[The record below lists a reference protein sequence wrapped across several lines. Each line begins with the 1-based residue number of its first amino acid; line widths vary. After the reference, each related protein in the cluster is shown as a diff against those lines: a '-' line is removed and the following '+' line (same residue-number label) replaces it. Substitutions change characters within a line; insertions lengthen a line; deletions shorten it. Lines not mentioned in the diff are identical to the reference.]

1 MHEALLSHEQARAF
15 YDRFGAR
22 QDRQRFYEDAAVEE
36 MLRHL
41 ALGEARFVL
50 EFGCGT
56 GRLAEALMREHLP
69 EHARYLGLDVSAT
82 MVALARRRLAPFAD
96 RATVRLTDGTP
107 RLDLADG
114 SVDRFLS
121 TYVLDLLSEEDI
133 RSVLAEAH
141 RVLEPGGRLGLVSL
155 THGTTLAS
163 KLVVKGWT
171 LLHRLNPA
179 LVGGCRPLTLETYVG
194 EAWEVRHRATVVRFG
209 VPSEVLVAVRR

>member
-1 MHEALLSHEQARAF
+1 MHEPLLSHDQARAF

-22 QDRQRFYEDAAVEE
+22 QDWQRFYEDAAVEE
-36 MLRHL
+36 MLRHM
-41 ALGEARFVL
+41 ALDEARFVF

-69 EHARYLGLDVSAT
+69 EHARYLGVDVSAT
-82 MVALARRRLAPFAD
+82 MVALARTRLAPFAD

-121 TYVLDLLSEEDI
+121 TYVLDLLGEEDI
-133 RSVLAEAH
+133 RLVLAEAH

-194 EAWEVRHRATVVRFG
+194 GGWDVRHRATVVRFG